1 MNLQIIRK
9 EILEIISNKQ
19 KELNLSFIEDTHT
32 YFMNDINGNLQSNF
46 PSVST
51 VLKKFYTPFPEFE
64 KSLQKAK
71 GCPIRQ
77 KEILLEWKGTADYAT
92 NMGSRVHFL
101 LEKYLVDL
109 YGSYKDIR
117 QPIFSCD
124 DNQVFIGDNMIKAGH
139 EFIELMHSRGAVLL
153 DTEIVLGCPHLGYTG
168 QPDKVWLFDKN
179 GELGLICTDW
189 KGLPLD
195 TLILTG
201 TGWKTM
207 GTLDIND
214 KVYDKD
220 GNLVNIKHISGVKNK
235 KCLKII
241 FDNKEEVISDFE
253 HRWLV
258 FTETCGKKYEKVMTT
273 QEIKDYNDNLNP
285 RNCTNILKIENPKP
299 LNNLNI
305 ELPIDPYVLGVWL
318 GDGHQADGKITQAN
332 EKVWNEIKKRGY
344 EIGNDVSG
352 GCAGLA
358 TTRTIFG
365 LSTYLRK
372 LNLLKDKHVPD
383 IYLLSSYEQRLD
395 LLRGLMDA
403 DGYYHKTR
411 KRFILNTTR
420 EQQADFCIKIISS
433 LGLKTTLLKYKTV
446 LNSKTIQCFTVQ
458 FTTTEINPFLSR
470 NEIIDSGNIKNSRTY
485 RTIKSVEE
493 VDSVPTKCI
502 EVDSPSNTY
511 LFSRSLIVTHNTNKP
526 KNFES
531 HWFTIPMLK
540 PFEQYDDTALSH
552 YYLQLPFYVRL
563 LLQMLKGSK
572 YENISFFGGMVLLL
586 KEDATYKEYRIPK
599 DIITK
604 VFDLDIKNILQN
616 NI

>member
-71 GCPIRQ
+71 GCPVRQ

-124 DNQVFIGDNMIKAGH
+124 DNQIFIGDNMIKAGH

-153 DTEIVLGCPHLGYTG
+153 DTEMVLGCPHLGYTG

-179 GELGLICTDW
+179 GELGVICTD
-189 KGLPLD
+189 
-195 TLILTG
+195 
-201 TGWKTM
+201 
-207 GTLDIND
+207 
-214 KVYDKD
+214 
-220 GNLVNIKHISGVKNK
+220 
-235 KCLKII
+235 
-241 FDNKEEVISDFE
+241 
-253 HRWLV
+253 
-258 FTETCGKKYEKVMTT
+258 
-273 QEIKDYNDNLNP
+273 
-285 RNCTNILKIENPKP
+285 
-299 LNNLNI
+299 
-305 ELPIDPYVLGVWL
+305 
-318 GDGHQADGKITQAN
+318 
-332 EKVWNEIKKRGY
+332 
-344 EIGNDVSG
+344 
-352 GCAGLA
+352 
-358 TTRTIFG
+358 
-365 LSTYLRK
+365 
-372 LNLLKDKHVPD
+372 
-383 IYLLSSYEQRLD
+383 
-395 LLRGLMDA
+395 
-403 DGYYHKTR
+403 
-411 KRFILNTTR
+411 
-420 EQQADFCIKIISS
+420 
-433 LGLKTTLLKYKTV
+433 YKT
-446 LNSKTIQCFTVQ
+446 N
-458 FTTTEINPFLSR
+458 R
-470 NEIIDSGNIKNSRTY
+470 
-485 RTIKSVEE
+485 
-493 VDSVPTKCI
+493 
-502 EVDSPSNTY
+502 
-511 LFSRSLIVTHNTNKP
+511 P

-531 HWFTIPMLK
+531 HWYTIPMLK

-572 YENISFFGGMVLLL
+572 YENISFFGGVVLLL